1 MLSARSLLAAQLM
14 VQSEAVVDES
24 LARGSA
30 FDRQAWV
37 SGQRR
42 VYARRYG
49 LFRRIHDLLRY
60 DARYRLFLLEDAF
73 RRFDIPF
80 ERQKVFELG
89 FGTGQLLLRFDTSST
104 LHGSELSES
113 AVDSLSRDPRI
124 RGYRDVRFVM
134 SHVDG
139 SPRFPDADYDIVLA
153 SHVIEHVP
161 NDLETLGELSTRMK
175 KGGVAVFFLPLER
188 PRHNPDHARTYTA
201 AGFTRLLREAG
212 LTPFHVEENFRYASH
227 CVQVVNWPSRAR
239 IPLLGTL
246 VEIVKT
252 CLLALPPTGWVRLV
266 EAPLARLYVAPYQL
280 MVLAR
285 KT

>member
-1 MLSARSLLAAQLM
+1 MAHVQGTLPRAEAR
-14 VQSEAVVDES
+14 
-24 LARGSA
+24 

-89 FGTGQLLLRFDTSST
+89 FGSGQLLLRFDTSSS

-113 AVDSLSRDPRI
+113 AVEGLLADPRM
-124 RGYRDVRFVM
+124 RGYRDVKLVT

-139 SPRFPDADYDIVLA
+139 APRFPDRDYDVVLA

-161 NDLETLGELSTRMK
+161 DDRETLAELCARMRE
-175 KGGVAVFFLPLER
+175 GGTAVFFLPLER

-201 AGFTRLLREAG
+201 AGFTRLLREVG

-227 CVQVVNWPSRAR
+227 CVQVINWPSRAR
-239 IPLLGTL
+239 IPVLGMI

-252 CLLALPPTGWVRLV
+252 LLLALPPTSWVRLV

-280 MVLAR
+280 MVMAR
-285 KT
+285 KD

>member
-1 MLSARSLLAAQLM
+1 MAQLNG
-14 VQSEAVVDES
+14 AVE
-24 LARGSA
+24 
-30 FDRQAWV
+30 RQAWV
-37 SGQRR
+37 SAQRR

-89 FGTGQLLLRFDTSST
+89 FGTGQLLLRFDTSSA
-104 LHGSELSES
+104 LHGSELSDS
-113 AVDSLSRDPRI
+113 AVEGLLHDPRI
-124 RGYRDVRFVM
+124 QGYREVKLVT

-139 SPRFPDADYDIVLA
+139 SPRFPDLDYDVVLA

-161 NDLETLGELSTRMK
+161 DDRETLRELHAHMRD
-175 KGGVAVFFLPLER
+175 GGVAVFFLPLER

-201 AGFTRLLREAG
+201 AGFTRLLRDVG

-239 IPLLGTL
+239 IPLLGAL

-252 CLLALPPTGWVRLV
+252 LVLALPPTSWVRMV
-266 EAPLARLYVAPYQL
+266 EAPLARLYVSPYQL

-285 KT
+285 KS